1 MRKRL
6 PALFFTVLLACLL
19 LAGCTSPLPVE
30 TPAGTESPDGTASS
44 WAESIPF
51 EEGQLYAAAYLGY
64 QEPEALEEY
73 AQRYLD
79 GAELPVHYLSAG
91 DYYLII
97 PRCPGT
103 ELSLYRNDLETAQST
118 LIFHDPDCGPF
129 VLQCNASDIFADA
142 TIRLTCQDG
151 TAEFSPFISLKD
163 GSVQLGERG
172 LDLASLPE

>member
-1 MRKRL
+1 MK
-6 PALFFTVLLACLL
+6 
-19 LAGCTSPLPVE
+19 
-30 TPAGTESPDGTASS
+30 
-44 WAESIPF
+44 
-51 EEGQLYAAAYLGY
+51 
-64 QEPEALEEY
+64 EY

-79 GAELPVHYLSAG
+79 GAELPVHYLSTG